1 MSVSSE
7 GHIIR
12 REYDGGPVGG
22 HGEDIKRMLTQES
35 LGASDQ
41 LARGIAETRTR
52 LVEEFEE
59 RIEPGTIR
67 QIVDEAFEA
76 LEDAAIRDFLPLF
89 VYRAAHEQLTDMARA
104 SAAR

>member
-1 MSVSSE
+1 
-7 GHIIR
+7 
-12 REYDGGPVGG
+12 
-22 HGEDIKRMLTQES
+22 MLTQES

-104 SAAR
+104 SAAREPFLSGRAGDQAMRQITCPGTSARASR